1 MAKKNEPAPV
11 KPAAPENHLVRD
23 GSTGE
28 PLDWRII
35 AAAAGMLLVVGVVIG
50 GIVLCVRGCRDD
62 GYCPAPTAPPVAESI
77 ISDDFRKAAE
87 SVSRLC
93 ERMDQIVWTAEQQ
106 GYIESTMTMGLGN
119 GKVHILI
126 PRPGQQAEGESQPLV
141 AGAAPIEGGCIDAQ
155 RIKELER
162 GLRDFEQRVYRLE
175 KAVVDSVVTEPECK

>member
-28 PLDWRII
+28 PLDWRFI
-35 AAAAGMLLVVGVVIG
+35 AAAAGMLLVFGVVIG
-50 GIVLCVRGCRDD
+50 GIVLCTRGCRDD
-62 GYCPAPTAPPVAESI
+62 GYCPTPTTAEAGSI

-87 SVSRLC
+87 SMSRLC
-93 ERMDQIVWTAEQQ
+93 DRIDRIVWTVEQQ
-106 GYIESTMTMGLGN
+106 GYIESTVSMNLGG
-119 GKVHILI
+119 GKVRVLI
-126 PRPGQQAEGESQPLV
+126 PHPGQQVLNEPQPLV

-162 GLRDFEQRVYRLE
+162 GLRDLEQRVYRLE
-175 KAVVDSVVTEPECK
+175 KAVMDSVVTEPECK